1 MSNEIVDS
9 KKFYEKYKE
18 LVFNL
23 ALNYSSNKQDAEEIA
38 QDVFVTIFKKL
49 GSFRYES
56 KIETWVYRITIKK
69 QSLFAPNNY
78 LKY

>member
-49 GSFRYES
+49 GSFRYE
-56 KIETWVYRITIKK
+56 
-69 QSLFAPNNY
+69 
-78 LKY
+78 